1 MGNNISSILRSVST
15 PVANLHPKAW
25 AGKYFRLGYSPALFN
40 KKLTRGNYLTLRFL
54 PAMI

>member
-1 MGNNISSILRSVST
+1 LIMKSEHQEQLY
-15 PVANLHPKAW
+15 PPKAW